1 MFHACSIAIHHMH
14 DGCVWPAAC
23 ITRHVMHALHHFD
36 PVDGVRLHWAELGD
50 CTAKPPLVLLHGL
63 TDSYR
68 TWRQLA
74 PRLAN
79 DRRVLMPD
87 LPGHGLSGRPDASYQ
102 LGWYADVMARWLETV
117 LDAAGVER
125 ADVVGHSFGGG
136 VAQMMLLRC
145 PERIRRL
152 VLVSSGG
159 LGREIAWSL
168 RLASIPFVVEH
179 LGQPFMRLG
188 TRFALKATGDV
199 VSREDSAR
207 LGAMNAQRGSA
218 RAFSRTV
225 RDIIDWRGQR
235 RGFFQ
240 RADELSTLPPI
251 AVFWGDRDTII
262 PHSHAEALAK
272 SVDGVRFTRFH
283 ACGHYPHHENPDAFV
298 AALRDFLDSPEA
310 RAAQLR
316 GRARVGNPR
325 VLDTHLGAAGAI

>member
-1 MFHACSIAIHHMH
+1 MR
-14 DGCVWPAAC
+14 V
-23 ITRHVMHALHHFD
+23 LHHFD
-36 PVDGVRLHWAELGD
+36 HVEGVRLHWAELGES
-50 CTAKPPLVLLHGL
+50 TGKPPLVLLHGL
-63 TDSYR
+63 NDCYR

-74 PRLAN
+74 PRLAS

-87 LPGHGLSGRPDASYQ
+87 LPGHGLSGRPDASYE
-102 LGWYADVMARWLETV
+102 LGWYADVMARWLETA
-117 LDAAGVER
+117 LDTGGVEC

-136 VAQMMLLRC
+136 VAQMMLLQC

-188 TRFALKATGDV
+188 TRFALEATGDV

-218 RAFSRTV
+218 RAFARTV
-225 RDIIDWRGQR
+225 HDIIDWRGQR
-235 RGFFQ
+235 RCFFQ

-251 AVFWGDRDTII
+251 AVFWGDHDAVI
-262 PHSHAEALAK
+262 PYSHAEALAQ
-272 SVDGVRFTRFH
+272 SVDGARVTRFDG
-283 ACGHYPHHENPDAFV
+283 CGHYPHHENPEAFV

-310 RAAQLR
+310 RAAHLR
-316 GRARVGNPR
+316 GRAREGQAR
-325 VLDTHLGAAGAI
+325 VLGTHLATARGM